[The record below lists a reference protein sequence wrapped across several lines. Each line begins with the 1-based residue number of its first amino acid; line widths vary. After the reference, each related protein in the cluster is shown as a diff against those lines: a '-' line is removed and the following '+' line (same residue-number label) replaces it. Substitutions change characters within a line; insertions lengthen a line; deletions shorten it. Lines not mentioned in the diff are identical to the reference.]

1 MGKDICFYIVLK
13 KIINLNKKISNYQD
27 QIESDPIYSPQ
38 HRKEKKY
45 IRTSVAKIQNNNM
58 IFYWTKRLRLK
69 ILNSVSS
76 QTLEEHIKSEIR
88 STLKDLL
95 LYKTYWY

>member
-13 KIINLNKKISNYQD
+13 KKIIDLNKKISNYQD
-27 QIESDPIYSPQ
+27 QIQSDPISCPQ

-58 IFYWTKRLRLK
+58 IFYWTKRHRLK

-88 STLKDLL
+88 SIKFERLITL
-95 LYKTYWY
+95 